1 MDSLREMAIRYGG
14 LAWHRRWWGVTAAWI
29 ICVIGWMAVAS
40 MPNQYEAYARVYI
53 DADAVLTPLLRG
65 IAVES
70 SLQDQLD
77 LLQHMLLSRPNLERI
92 IQKTDLQL
100 ETTTQTDTEK
110 MVERLATRIQ
120 VVAQTRNIFSITYRN
135 TNRQL
140 AADVVQAM
148 LASFIEN
155 KAGDNRD
162 EIDRATLFID
172 GQIATYEK
180 ALRAA
185 ETRRAE
191 FRKKYID
198 LLPGDAGTNRLEQA
212 RQQVGLLT
220 GQLADA
226 RADRTL
232 IARELAS
239 TQASYGGGGGGGS
252 APDQQV
258 SLRAAE
264 DKLRQRLQ
272 VYTPAYPEVITQQHL
287 VDELRRNPDRPAAA
301 APREASR
308 PVANPVYETYRLRL
322 TETDERIGSLT
333 RQIADA
339 TAERDRLAA
348 IAQGVPELEAQYI
361 NMNRDYDVVRR
372 NYDELVSRG
381 EGTRISD
388 AAQKKASTIKLLNID
403 PQSAPQVPV
412 APNRTLLALAV
423 LVAGL
428 GAGAGVIAAML
439 ALDQSFQTV
448 AELRALGMT
457 VIGSISLA
465 VLPLSTG
472 ARIRQIGLF
481 PGKTHSTF
489 AWTAAFGLLFVVL
502 GGVLAHFA
510 HMV

>member
-1 MDSLREMAIRYGG
+1 MDSLREMAIRYSG

-100 ETTTQTDTEK
+100 ETPTQTDTEK

-120 VVAQTRNIFSITYRN
+120 VIAQTRNIFSITYRN
-135 TNRQL
+135 PNRQL

-198 LLPGDAGTNRLEQA
+198 LLPGDGGTNRLEQA
-212 RQQVGLLT
+212 RQQVGTLT

-226 RADRTL
+226 RADRAL

-239 TQASYGGGGGGGS
+239 TQASYGGGGGGVAA
-252 APDQQV
+252 APEQQV

-264 DKLRQRLQ
+264 DRLRQLLQ

-287 VDELRRNPDRPAAA
+287 VDELRRNPEKTVARVGETGRPI
-301 APREASR
+301 
-308 PVANPVYETYRLRL
+308 ANPVYETYRLRL

-339 TAERDRLAA
+339 TAERDKLAT

-372 NYDELVSRG
+372 NYDELVSRR
-381 EGTRISD
+381 EGMRISD
-388 AAQKKASTIKLLNID
+388 AAQKKASNIKLVIID
-403 PQSAPQVPV
+403 PPSAPQVPV
-412 APNRTLLALAV
+412 APNRTLLAMAV

-465 VLPLSTG
+465 VLPMSAA
-472 ARIRQIGLF
+472 ARIRQISLF
-481 PGKTHSTF
+481 G
-489 AWTAAFGLLFVVL
+489 AAFGLLFVVL
-502 GGVLAHFA
+502 GGVLVHFA

>member
-1 MDSLREMAIRYGG
+1 MDSMREMVARYGG

-40 MPNQYEAYARVYI
+40 MPNQYEAFARVYI

-100 ETTTQTDTEK
+100 ETTTQSDTER
-110 MVERLATRIQ
+110 MEERLATRIQ
-120 VVAQTRNIFSITYRN
+120 VVAQTRNIFSITYRS

-198 LLPGDAGTNRLEQA
+198 LLPGDGGSNRLEQA
-212 RQQVGLLT
+212 RQQVGTLT

-226 RADRTL
+226 RADRAL
-232 IARELAS
+232 IAKELAS
-239 TQASYGGGGGGGS
+239 TQASFGGGGG
-252 APDQQV
+252 AAAAPPDQQV
-258 SLRAAE
+258 SLHEAE
-264 DKLRQRLQ
+264 DRLRQLLQ
-272 VYTPAYPEVITQQHL
+272 IYTPAYPEVITQQHL
-287 VDELRRNPDRPAAA
+287 VDELRRNPDKPAAVT
-301 APREASR
+301 PSEVNRS
-308 PVANPVYETYRLRL
+308 VANPVYETYRLRL
-322 TETDERIGSLT
+322 TETDERIGSLV
-333 RQIADA
+333 RQITDA

-348 IAQGVPELEAQYI
+348 IASGVPELEAQYV

-372 NYDELVSRG
+372 NYDELVSRR
-381 EGTRISD
+381 EGMRISD
-388 AAQKKASTIKLLNID
+388 AAQKKASNIKLVIID
-403 PQSAPQVPV
+403 PPSAPQVPV

-428 GAGAGVIAAML
+428 GAGAGVIAALL
-439 ALDQSFQTV
+439 ALDQSFHTI
-448 AELRALGMT
+448 ADLRAMGMT
-457 VIGSISLA
+457 VIGSVSLA
-465 VLPLSTG
+465 VLPMTAT
-472 ARIRQIGLF
+472 ARIRQIALF
-481 PGKTHSTF
+481 S
-489 AWTAAFGLLFVVL
+489 AAFGLLFVVL
-502 GGVLAHFA
+502 GGVLVKFG
-510 HMV
+510 HMA

>member
-1 MDSLREMAIRYGG
+1 MDRVREMAARYGG
-14 LAWHRRWWGVTAAWI
+14 LAWKRRWWGVIAAWI
-29 ICVIGWMAVAS
+29 VCVSGWLAVAA
-40 MPNQYEAYARVYI
+40 MPNQYEAFARVYI

-92 IQKTDLQL
+92 IQKTDLSL
-100 ETTTQTDTEK
+100 ETPTQTDTEQ

-120 VVAQTRNIFSITYRN
+120 VIAQTRNIFSIAYRN
-135 TNRQL
+135 TSRQL

-162 EIDRATLFID
+162 EIDRATVFMD
-172 GQIATYEK
+172 GQIASYEK

-191 FRKKYID
+191 FRRKYID
-198 LLPGDAGTNRLEQA
+198 LLPGDGGTNRLEQA
-212 RQQVGLLT
+212 RAQVSTLT

-226 RADRTL
+226 RADRVL
-232 IARELAS
+232 IAHELAS
-239 TQASYGGGGGGGS
+239 TQASFGGGGGS
-252 APDQQV
+252 VSAGSGEAAQ

-264 DKLRQRLQ
+264 DKLRQLKQ
-272 VYTPAYPEVITQQHL
+272 IYTPAYPEVITQQHL
-287 VDELRRNPDRPAAA
+287 VDEMRANPERAPAVMQQTGRAT
-301 APREASR
+301 
-308 PVANPVYETYRLRL
+308 ANPVYESYRLRL
-322 TETDERIGSLT
+322 TETDERIGSLV

-339 TAERDRLAA
+339 TAERDRLTR

-372 NYDELVSRG
+372 NYDELVSRR
-381 EGTRISD
+381 EGMRISD
-388 AAQKKASTIKLLNID
+388 AAQKKASNIKLVIID
-403 PQSAPQVPV
+403 PPSAPQVPV

-428 GAGAGVIAAML
+428 GAGVGVIAAML
-439 ALDQSFQTV
+439 ALDQSFHTV
-448 AELRALGMT
+448 ADLRALGMT
-457 VIGSISLA
+457 VIGSVSLA
-465 VLPLSTG
+465 ILPLSTAARLRQAALFGG
-472 ARIRQIGLF
+472 ACVM
-481 PGKTHSTF
+481 
-489 AWTAAFGLLFVVL
+489 LFVVL
-502 GGVLAHFA
+502 GGVLLHFA
-510 HMV
+510 HMA

>member
-1 MDSLREMAIRYGG
+1 MDRLREMAIRYSG

-29 ICVIGWMAVAS
+29 ICVIGWMAVAA

-120 VVAQTRNIFSITYRN
+120 VIAQTRNIFSITYRN
-135 TNRQL
+135 PSRQL

-162 EIDRATLFID
+162 DIDRATAFID

-212 RQQVGLLT
+212 REQVAALT

-226 RADRTL
+226 RADRAL

-239 TQASYGGGGGGGS
+239 TQASYGGGGGVV
-252 APDQQV
+252 PDQQV
-258 SLRAAE
+258 ALRAAQ
-264 DKLRQRLQ
+264 DRLRQLLQ

-287 VDELRRNPDRPAAA
+287 VDELRRNPDKAAA
-301 APREASR
+301 APGEASR
-308 PVANPVYETYRLRL
+308 PIANPIYETYRLRL

-339 TAERDRLAA
+339 TSERDRLAQ

-372 NYDELVSRG
+372 NYDELVSRR
-381 EGTRISD
+381 EGMRISD
-388 AAQKKASTIKLLNID
+388 AAQKKASNIKMVIID
-403 PQSAPQVPV
+403 PPSAPQVPV
-412 APNRTLLALAV
+412 APNRVLLAVAV
-423 LVAGL
+423 MVAGL

-439 ALDQSFQTV
+439 ALDQSFQTI
-448 AELRALGMT
+448 ADLRAMGMT

-465 VLPLSTG
+465 VLPMSAG

-481 PGKTHSTF
+481 G
-489 AWTAAFGLLFVVL
+489 AAFGLLFVVL
-502 GGVLAHFA
+502 GGVLVHFA
-510 HMV
+510 HAV